1 MCLFHLWLP
10 QGICPVVGLLG
21 HMGVLFSVFLRNL
34 HTVLH
39 NGCISLHSY
48 KRVPFSPHLGYEL
61 TSLIAVG
68 VDLDHLPE
76 GVSVSFS
83 APGSLPTAFRPQE
96 LKEVTKQATLRVR
109 VSFHLLRGRL
119 SP

>member
-1 MCLFHLWLP
+1 MYLSELVFSRYTPTSGIAGSSVSLFL
-10 QGICPVVGLLG
+10 
-21 HMGVLFSVFLRNL
+21 VFLRNL